1 MTIYGG
7 YAEPPGRGR
16 GACPAL
22 VPLGLA
28 LRLAYITSAKPW
40 GGNPMGA
47 MAMEP
52 EPARAAFESHAQ
64 PAPEQRA
71 LWLASDML
79 AARFKGVSVNQDLA
93 SSVPLGDVEADVDQF
108 IDQNIYCS
116 ENSLPVP
123 CLGDNRSEPLP
134 IDLTGIVHPFIRS
147 SATYRNPEI
156 ARVLLSQLPDQ
167 VSSLADASGLTYGEY
182 SPEEARDF
190 FNTRLR
196 QFLEPRIT
204 KASSETAVVH
214 QGLKF
219 KVYTYTS
226 GLRVHF
232 TRAYW
237 FSPNQVFG
245 APTTPVEGW
254 IMPGR
259 YKFGTIGP
267 AYGLQFDDG
276 EYNIPPSEEAH
287 LTR

>member
-1 MTIYGG
+1 
-7 YAEPPGRGR
+7 
-16 GACPAL
+16 
-22 VPLGLA
+22 
-28 LRLAYITSAKPW
+28 
-40 GGNPMGA
+40 MGA

-52 EPARAAFESHAQ
+52 EPTQSAFAHAT
-64 PAPEQRA
+64 PEQHA

-79 AARFKGVSVNQDLA
+79 SARVKGVSAPQSLA
-93 SSVPLGDVEADVDQF
+93 SPVPLGDVEADVDQF
-108 IDQNIYCS
+108 VDQNIYCS
-116 ENSLPVP
+116 ENGLPVP
-123 CLGDNRSEPLP
+123 CFEGNMSEPLP

-147 SATYRNPEI
+147 SAIYRNPEI
-156 ARVLLSQLPDQ
+156 ARVLLSQLSDQ

-204 KASSETAVVH
+204 RASSENATPVVH

-219 KVYTYTS
+219 KVHTYTS

-232 TRAYW
+232 TPAYW

-245 APTTPVEGW
+245 SPTTPVEGW

-259 YKFGTIGP
+259 YKFGTVGP
-267 AYGLQFDDG
+267 ANGLQFDDG

-287 LTR
+287 IVR